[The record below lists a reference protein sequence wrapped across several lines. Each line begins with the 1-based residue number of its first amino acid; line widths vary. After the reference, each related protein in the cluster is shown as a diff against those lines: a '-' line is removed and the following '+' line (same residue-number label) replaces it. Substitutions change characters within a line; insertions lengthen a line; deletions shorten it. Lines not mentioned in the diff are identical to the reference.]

1 MNLQRLRHFVAVA
14 DTRSFAHAATQLGM
28 KQPPLS
34 QSIQRLERD
43 LGVRLFRRST
53 RKVELT
59 PAGVALLPEAI
70 AALAA
75 AERGVAL
82 ARAAHSGKP
91 IVRLGVVSLALFEVF
106 PEMARAAKD
115 AGVAIQLIYSSTND
129 QARELLSGSIDV
141 GLLSPPLDAP
151 PRMSVTEI
159 AREPTV
165 VALPTSLARTN
176 AKSVS
181 LQHISDRLIL
191 FPRPE
196 GPHLY
201 DTTLAMFEQE
211 QLRPVIVEETP
222 ASMLATLALVAA
234 GRGVALVPAS
244 IARHVA
250 VRGVVYKPIEA
261 RAVAPTWPLAL
272 AHMPLAARSPAARLL
287 ATWRRKRVAN
297 KIVGEAT
304 RQPTV

>member
-70 AALAA
+70 ASLAA
-75 AERGVAL
+75 AERGMVL
-82 ARAAHSGKP
+82 ARAAQAGKP
-91 IVRLGVVSLALFEVF
+91 IVRLGVVSLALFEIF
-106 PEMARAAKD
+106 PEMARAALD
-115 AGVAIQLIYSSTND
+115 AGVTINLAYSSTND
-129 QARELLSGSIDV
+129 QVRELLSGTIDV
-141 GLLSPPLDAP
+141 GLLSPPFDAP

-159 AREPTV
+159 AREPAV
-165 VALPTSLARTN
+165 VAMPTSLAGTN
-176 AKSVS
+176 AESVS
-181 LQHISDRLIL
+181 LQHISDRLIM

-196 GPHLY
+196 GPQLY
-201 DTTLAMFEQE
+201 DTTLAMFERE
-211 QLRPVIVEETP
+211 GLRPNIVEETP

-234 GRGVALVPAS
+234 GRGFALAPAS
-244 IARHVA
+244 IARHVT
-250 VRGVVYKPIEA
+250 VTGVVYKTIEA
-261 RAVAPTWPLAL
+261 GAVAPTWPLAL

-287 ATWRRKRVAN
+287 AAWRRKRVSARN
-297 KIVGEAT
+297 
-304 RQPTV
+304 